1 MKLLLIETFLLKN
14 NKAINKKSCRFT
26 IIVLLKDLYL
36 DHNLKFYSMKKLLF
50 ILSVVVLTSCGQH
63 KKEIARMQAKQDS
76 ISQLDVQKDASILEF
91 MSSMNEIQA
100 NLDSIKTI
108 EKIVSVQTSSGSE
121 MKADAKKRIIAEIAE
136 INSLLQKNKELTKSL
151 QGKLRNSNLKN
162 AEFEKMIAQLNK
174 QMADKDTALI
184 ALSKELEG
192 LHFDV
197 AGLNQKIETIT
208 AENAQVVSEKNQAI
222 DEQTIAMNTAY
233 YAFGT
238 KKELTEKNVI
248 EKEGGVLGL
257 GKSIKMKKDFNRDYF
272 MKIDIREFNQLPLN
286 AKKAQVITVHPAG
299 SFHLT
304 GAKKVDGLVI
314 DKPEDFWK
322 ASKYLLVVVD

>member
-1 MKLLLIETFLLKN
+1 
-14 NKAINKKSCRFT
+14 
-26 IIVLLKDLYL
+26 
-36 DHNLKFYSMKKLLF
+36 MKKLLF
-50 ILSVVVLTSCGQH
+50 IVSVVFLTSCGQH

-76 ISQLDVQKDASILEF
+76 IAQLAVQKDASILEF
-91 MSSMNEIQA
+91 MGAMNEIQS

-108 EKIVSVQTSSGSE
+108 EKIVSVQSSSGSE
-121 MKADAKKRIIAEIAE
+121 MKPDAKRRIIAEIAE
-136 INSLLQKNKELTKSL
+136 ITSLLEKNKELAKSL
-151 QGKLRNSNLKN
+151 QGKLRTSNLKN

-174 QMADKDTALI
+174 QMADKDTAIVDLN
-184 ALSKELEG
+184 KKLEG
-192 LHFDV
+192 LHIDV
-197 AGLNQKIETIT
+197 TNLNQKIETIT
-208 AENAQVVSEKNQAI
+208 AASDQTIKEKNQAI

-257 GKSIKMKKDFNRDYF
+257 GKSIRMKKNFNRDYF
-272 MKIDIREFNQLPLN
+272 MKIDIREFKELPLN
-286 AKKAQVITVHPAG
+286 AKKAQVVTVHPAG
-299 SFHLT
+299 SFHIT
-304 GAKKVDGLVI
+304 GVKKAESLVI